1 MNREYQKQSYKTLFA
16 ILDDLYTKNKNDF
29 IGILL
34 GSMNSDL
41 FLGSDSADPAV
52 FEDFCAC
59 LNECYKNTLT
69 EDVQTAYSASL
80 QFLNFYKNL

>member
-59 LNECYKNTLT
+59 QWNNQINHYNNK
-69 EDVQTAYSASL
+69 S
-80 QFLNFYKNL
+80 KH